1 MIDKENKTTYDTFI
15 ENCIPSFRSGNEIP
29 VTRNTVSR
37 EDLYKLVDYVLEIW
51 IDD

>member
-1 MIDKENKTTYDTFI
+1 MDNEQKRNYDTII
-15 ENCIPSFRSGNEIP
+15 EFCIPQFRSGNGIP

-37 EDLYKLVDYVLEIW
+37 EDLYKLLDYVLEIW